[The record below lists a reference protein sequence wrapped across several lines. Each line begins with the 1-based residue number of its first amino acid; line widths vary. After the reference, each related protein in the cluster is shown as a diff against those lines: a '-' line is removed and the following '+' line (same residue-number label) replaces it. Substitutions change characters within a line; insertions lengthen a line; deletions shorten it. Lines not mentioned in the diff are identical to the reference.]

1 MGGLRKRIGR
11 IETRIFGRDDLTDRE
26 AAEIQGFFEPRLQ
39 ILDDGGQLSP
49 DEWATWDRY
58 TKRLKEAWGL

>member
-1 MGGLRKRIGR
+1 MGGFKKRIGR
-11 IETRIFGRDDLTDRE
+11 IETRIFGQDDLTDQE
-26 AAEIQGFFEPRLQ
+26 AAEIWEFFTPRLQ
-39 ILDDGGQLSP
+39 ILDGGGELSP